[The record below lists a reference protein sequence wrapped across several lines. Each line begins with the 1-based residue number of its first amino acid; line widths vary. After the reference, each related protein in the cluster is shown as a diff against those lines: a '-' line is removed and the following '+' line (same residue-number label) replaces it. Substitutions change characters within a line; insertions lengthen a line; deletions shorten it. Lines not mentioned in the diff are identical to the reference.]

1 MPKMNYDAFKE
12 YTTFKK
18 YYDKAIHAGA
28 EGGKS
33 KLSNADK
40 LKMSQ
45 LNKKLTEEII
55 LIKII
60 ERR

>member
-18 YYDKAIHAGA
+18 YYDKAIHTGA
-28 EGGKS
+28 EGGKA

-55 LIKII
+55 LN
-60 ERR
+60 

>member
-1 MPKMNYDAFKE
+1 MNYDAFKE

-18 YYDKAIHAGA
+18 YYDKATIHTGA
-28 EGGKS
+28 EGGKA

-55 LIKII
+55 LN
-60 ERR
+60 